1 MMREVGDPAVLGQ
14 LDKIYAAT
22 HRHLVCEGPWRGAY
36 RNDRLR
42 GQVPVPLRPT
52 LTGRGPVVD
61 VETAESGTPL
71 AAELRL
77 HLKEW
82 VDGDEV
88 AVSRKGEELGD
99 PVVSYNLPGS
109 DADQHSFAVPISRVS
124 GDVWLRF
131 PLDPG
136 EVGSGVHRVE
146 AVLRKRHPQL
156 ACDLVLTDVEIAVA
170 WSQEYAAA
178 LLPRPG

>member
-1 MMREVGDPAVLGQ
+1 MCEVGEPAVLER

-22 HRHLVCEGPWRGAY
+22 HRHLVYEGPWRGAY

-42 GQVPVPLRPT
+42 GQVPVPLVPT

-82 VDGDEV
+82 VHGDEV
-88 AVSRKGEELGD
+88 AVRWNGEDLGD
-99 PVVSYNLPGS
+99 PETSCNLPGS
-109 DADQHSFAVPISRVS
+109 DADPHSFAVPISQVS
-124 GDVWLRF
+124 SDVWLRF

-136 EVGSGVHRVE
+136 TIGSAVHQVE
-146 AVLRKRHPQL
+146 AILRTRHPQL

-170 WSQEYAAA
+170 WSQEYAAT